1 MNENGQAVSVSKA
14 AKHFGVHPSTI
25 REWVDNEKLIA
36 FRTPTG
42 QRRIKL
48 ATFSDKVDKNEQYRA
63 IYCRVSS
70 SKQKDDLERQISFM
84 QEKFPNYKVF
94 KDIGSGINFK
104 RKGLLSLLDQCLQ
117 GVVKEVVVSSRD
129 RLCRFAFE
137 LVQWLLER
145 EGVKLTVL
153 EQGDE
158 SPESEL
164 SNDVLSIIQVFCCRR
179 NGKRRYG
186 NKDAKSA
193 SSSDKGSESSS

>member
-1 MNENGQAVSVSKA
+1 MTDLTVSVSKA
-14 AKHFGVHPSTI
+14 AKQFGVHPSTI
-25 REWVDNEKLIA
+25 RDWADNGRISS

-48 ATFSDKVDKNEQYRA
+48 LNQHQNLQKEEKIRA

-70 SKQKDDLERQISFM
+70 QKQRDDLQRQISFM
-84 QEKFPNYKVF
+84 QEKFKDYQIF
-94 KDIGSGINFK
+94 QDIGSGINFK
-104 RKGLLSLLDQCLQ
+104 RKGLIALLDKCLQ
-117 GVVKEVVVSSRD
+117 GMVSEVVVSSRD

-137 LVQWLLER
+137 LFEWLFER
-145 EGVKLTVL
+145 QGIKLTVL

-179 NGKRRYG
+179 NGKRRYSKQ
-186 NKDAKSA
+186 NAKSSIESDNKTEG
-193 SSSDKGSESSS
+193 SS